1 MKKLITAFVL
11 GAALHLSAVTD
22 VPFTAS
28 MNGDWNKYTCEVT
41 FPADET
47 ASSLLVRRRTRVN
60 IFCDSYS
67 DGKVSLDQ
75 FEFKAKK
82 IISMRNRQPVPAV
95 PFYMKQKGRNSHVQT
110 FAFQFGM
117 RPRGADSEPQKPLL
131 RNHALQPQHFH
142 RQGVGIRR

>member
-1 MKKLITAFVL
+1 
-11 GAALHLSAVTD
+11 
-22 VPFTAS
+22 

-67 DGKVSLDQ
+67 DGKVWLDQ

-82 IISMRNRQPVPAV
+82 
-95 PFYMKQKGRNSHVQT
+95 
-110 FAFQFGM
+110 
-117 RPRGADSEPQKPLL
+117 
-131 RNHALQPQHFH
+131 
-142 RQGVGIRR
+142 

>member
-11 GAALHLSAVTD
+11 GATLHLSAVTD

-47 ASSLLVRRRTRVN
+47 AYSLLARRRARVN
-60 IFCDSYS
+60 IFCDSNS
-67 DGKVSLDQ
+67 DGKVWLDQ

-82 IISMRNRQPVPAV
+82 
-95 PFYMKQKGRNSHVQT
+95 
-110 FAFQFGM
+110 
-117 RPRGADSEPQKPLL
+117 
-131 RNHALQPQHFH
+131 
-142 RQGVGIRR
+142 